1 MLFGGGGSSSTSTAA
16 GNGLRTETGGFGDPN
31 LETCSSNYENG
42 GGGGLCNG
50 GGGPGGGPGGGTS
63 FRRSFRTKATYVL
76 RPETV
81 RQMVVITTTA
91 KNGKRS
97 SASAPLADL
106 KLLQQNGGTGNGCRK
121 NLVGTLSTEFY
132 NRKDSGGG
140 GGGGNPRGLRLTS
153 SE

>member
-1 MLFGGGGSSSTSTAA
+1 MLFGGGGSASTST

-42 GGGGLCNG
+42 GLCNG
-50 GGGPGGGPGGGTS
+50 AGGGPGGGPGGTS

-81 RQMVVITTTA
+81 RQMVVITTTTA

-106 KLLQQNGGTGNGCRK
+106 KLLQQNGTGNGCRK
-121 NLVGTLSTEFY
+121 NVGTLSTEFY
-132 NRKDSGGG
+132 HRKNSKDSG

>member
-1 MLFGGGGSSSTSTAA
+1 MLFGGGGSAATSTA

-42 GGGGLCNG
+42 GGLCNGG

-81 RQMVVITTTA
+81 RQMVVITTTTS

-97 SASAPLADL
+97 GSASAPLADL
-106 KLLQQNGGTGNGCRK
+106 KLLQQNGTGNGCRK

-140 GGGGNPRGLRLTS
+140 GGGNPRGLRLTS